1 MMKNP
6 ALYTAG
12 GIFALVAIAHLFRFF
27 RADQVLIGA
36 LEVPVALSLWAGL
49 VILAL
54 AGWMFVAAKR

>member
-1 MMKNP
+1 MMKDP

-12 GIFALVAIAHLFRFF
+12 GIFTLVALAHLFRFF

-36 LEVPVALSLWAGL
+36 YEVPVALSLWAGL

-54 AGWMFVAAKR
+54 AGWMLVAAKQ